1 MPTPDYPTVQTRR
14 IPPKVRSP
22 PYPVICWQSGERPE
36 STQLRHRLVWSENR
50 TPATT
55 ASQTG
60 FFRHQVSAIACA
72 NANAAHCPAE
82 RRNSAISKSVGV
94 EAWSS
99 RNHNSG
105 AIHASTKSTV
115 SSASAA

>member
-1 MPTPDYPTVQTRR
+1 MTASPRGASPAREIGNVAF
-14 IPPKVRSP
+14 P

-36 STQLRHRLVWSENR
+36 STQLRHGSVWSENR

-55 ASQTG
+55 ASLTG
-60 FFRHQVSAIACA
+60 FFCHQVSAIACA
-72 NANAAHCPAE
+72 NASAAHCPAE